1 MSDES
6 NALMALKNAW
16 TGAMATSDEL
26 RQLAASVQSV
36 PDDADLSQL
45 DYETY
50 HRVALAHATA
60 AAALRGVIEQIRRK
74 HGQTAA

>member
-16 TGAMATSDEL
+16 NGAVSTADAI
-26 RQLAASVQSV
+26 RDLAPSVQAV
-36 PDDADLSQL
+36 PDDADLGGV
-45 DYETY
+45 DWETF

-74 HGQTAA
+74 HGQSAA

>member
-16 TGAMATSDEL
+16 SGAVSTADAIREMATSVE
-26 RQLAASVQSV
+26 AV
-36 PDDADLSQL
+36 PEDADLSRL
-45 DYETY
+45 DFESY
-50 HRVALAHATA
+50 HRVALAHANA